1 MKFSKKN
8 PLKIKLWQF
17 ATAKM
22 ETFCFAFTT
31 NQLIRTLVRL
41 EWKCTINKEIA
52 WKFHKAT

>member
-31 NQLIRTLVRL
+31 NQFVWL